1 MNRKPLHRLRAL
13 AAVAAAAIL
22 VAGAAPAGAQL
33 KRLTIGTNPSGST
46 YFLLGSGFAKL
57 FQEKLGIR
65 STAQPHAGSSV
76 YLPLMEAGEITLGLN
91 SSLDSGLAF
100 NGRAP
105 YRKAVRKV
113 RVIARIWVLP
123 YAYMVK
129 ADSGI
134 RTVEDLKGR
143 RVVVKVKTN
152 VSLAQLNRTI
162 LSTAGLTEADVKA
175 ADSGGVVKGIAMVV
189 EGRVDAAPVAV
200 SMPAMRKAH
209 ATVPGGLRIV
219 ALGGKA
225 TDELMNAGSAG
236 SRTFMAKPNKRR
248 PFVVGETQVAAFDTY
263 INAGASV
270 SEADAYRL
278 TKAVHENWAA
288 LQKAYPPL
296 RGVKASALA
305 PPTNAMPYHP
315 GAIRYY
321 KEAGVWTAAN
331 DRHEASLK

>member
-1 MNRKPLHRLRAL
+1 MFRQPAFKTS
-13 AAVAAAAIL
+13 AI
-22 VAGAAPAGAQL
+22 AGAAAVGLLLSGGHPADAQL

-100 NGRAP
+100 NGQAP
-105 YRKAVRKV
+105 YRKAVKKV

-129 ADSGI
+129 ANTGI
-134 RTVEDLKGR
+134 KSVEDLKGK

-152 VSLAQLNRTI
+152 VSLARLNRTI
-162 LSTAGLTEADVKA
+162 LETAGLKETDVKA
-175 ADSGGVVKGIAMVV
+175 VDSGGVVKGINMVI
-189 EGRVDAAPVAV
+189 EGRADAAPVALL
-200 SMPAMRKAH
+200 MPAMRKAH

-219 ALGGKA
+219 ALGKMA
-225 TDELMNAGSAG
+225 TDAKMNAGIAG
-236 SRTFMAKPNKRR
+236 SRTLVARPHKRR
-248 PFVVGETQVAAFDTY
+248 PFVVGETKVAAFDTY
-263 INAGASV
+263 INAGTSV
-270 SEADAYRL
+270 SDTDAYRL
-278 TKAVHENWAA
+278 AKTIHQNWQA

-296 RGVKASALA
+296 RGVKPSALA
-305 PPTNAMPYHP
+305 PATNAMPYHP
-315 GAIRYY
+315 GAVKYY
-321 KEAGVWTAAN
+321 KEAGLWTAAN
-331 DRHEASLK
+331 DKHEASLK